1 GIPWDLRKADPYSVY
16 DRMDFDVVVGKSGD
30 VYDRFMVRMSELYQ
44 SVKIIKQA
52 ISQIPSGA
60 HKTDIPLALRPDEGE
75 IYSRIESPRGEIGF
89 FLVSDGGP
97 FPYRF
102 HLRAPSLINL
112 SLLNELGR
120 DAALSDAIVT
130 LGSLDIVVGEI
141 DR

>member
-1 GIPWDLRKADPYSVY
+1 
-16 DRMDFDVVVGKSGD
+16 MDFEVPIGANGD

-44 SVKIIKQA
+44 SAKIIKQA
-52 ISQIPSGA
+52 MDLIPEGP
-60 HKTDIPLALRPDEGE
+60 HKTDIPLALRPPVGE

-89 FLVSDGGP
+89 YLVSDGGP
-97 FPYRF
+97 APYRF
-102 HLRAPSLINL
+102 HIRAPSLINL

-120 DAALSDAIVT
+120 DSALSDAVVT